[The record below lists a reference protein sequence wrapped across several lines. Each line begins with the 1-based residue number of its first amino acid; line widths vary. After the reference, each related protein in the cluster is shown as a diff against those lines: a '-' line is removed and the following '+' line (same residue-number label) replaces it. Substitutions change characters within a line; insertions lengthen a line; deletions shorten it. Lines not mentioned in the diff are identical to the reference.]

1 MIKMNSISGII
12 YYVKDL
18 DKTKEFYEKLGFRA
32 SEQEGNSFRV
42 YLNWFWIRFIVDD
55 KEVDA
60 EIQKETQSDHKGDGA
75 FTCIS
80 VSDVDEFYQAVLDK
94 GLEPAS
100 KPRDMSSGNRMFI
113 LRDPDRYKLVFFQ
126 KK

>member
-12 YYVKDL
+12 CYVKDL
-18 DKTKEFYEKLGFRA
+18 DRTKEFYEKLGFRA

-55 KEVDA
+55 KEVDL
-60 EIQKETQSDHKGDGA
+60 EIQKEAQNDHKGAGA

-80 VSDVDEFYQAVLDK
+80 VTDIDEFYQSVLDK
-94 GLEPAS
+94 GFSPAS
-100 KPRDMSSGNRMFI
+100 KPRDMASGNRMFI
-113 LRDPDRYKLVFFQ
+113 LRDPDGYKLVFFT